1 MWDVLRQHWQDRH
14 LRHKALLSMLLPW
27 LAATEFIENSSFL
40 FSAGHVAQGL
50 QMGAA
55 GLACVLAAFATG
67 SMVMVALQ
75 QLWVR
80 HIGYRRYLLLSLALF
95 QLGALASL
103 WAGGIGVLMI
113 TRALQGLGAGAL
125 FTSGRILVPLLF
137 APADRAPALRRFIRW
152 LFGLSALGPALAAGV
167 IHVWGWRAVFAVP
180 LPLSLLCSLIVWAA
194 LPEGVG
200 RQAQPAWGQRVGAVV
215 ALVVVIAL
223 LQWGLA
229 EARFPQQISL
239 HRLLWPLALALLV
252 LLGWWWHQRDHQA
265 PLLHWRGLRHPGY
278 LAGLGL
284 YGLYY
289 LIANANGLVLPV
301 FAERVMGLPIGV
313 VGLLGSAGALVSWL
327 AAQAYLHWG
336 ARSTRKPM
344 LMAAAAALMALV
356 CLSLASLVGLAG
368 LASASG
374 LPLLPVFVAAVATKG
389 VFGSL
394 FVLPLAG
401 LTFRELG
408 DEHFGPGYQ
417 LKNLLRH
424 LMISVGMALA
434 AWGLAPGTAGSVSSV
449 GPAGLAQAC
458 THVFVALG
466 LACGVLMAWVALQRT
481 LR

>member
-14 LRHKALLSMLLPW
+14 LRHKALLSLLLPW
-27 LAATEFIENSSFL
+27 LAASEFIENSSFL

-103 WAGGIGVLMI
+103 WAGDIRVLMI
-113 TRALQGLGAGAL
+113 SRALQGLGAGAL
-125 FTSGRILVPLLF
+125 FTSGRILVALLF

-180 LPLSLLCSLIVWAA
+180 LPLSLLCSLVVWAA

-200 RQAQPAWGQRVGAVV
+200 RQAQPPWGQRIGAVLALAV
-215 ALVVVIAL
+215 AIAL
-223 LQWGLA
+223 LQWSLA
-229 EARFPQQISL
+229 EARFPQQISP
-239 HRLLWPLALALLV
+239 HHLLWPLALALML

-301 FAERVMGLPIGV
+301 FAERVMGLPISV

-327 AAQAYLHWG
+327 SAQAYLRWG
-336 ARSTRKPM
+336 ARSTRKPS
-344 LMAAAAALMALV
+344 LMAAAAALMALA
-356 CLSLASLVGLAG
+356 CLSLAGLQPNAG
-368 LASASG
+368 M
-374 LPLLPVFVAAVATKG
+374 PLLPVLLAAVATKG

-401 LTFRELG
+401 LTFRDLG
-408 DEHFGPGYQ
+408 DAHFGPGYQ

-424 LMISVGMALA
+424 LMIPVGMALA

-449 GPAGLAQAC
+449 GPVGLAQAC
-458 THVFVALG
+458 TQVFVALG
-466 LACGVLMAWVALQRT
+466 LACGILMAWVALQRP